1 MGKVLTK
8 SEFARRGG
16 VDPAAVSMWISRGHI
31 TSPALLEDGGIVVEL
46 AVAQLRERLDH
57 ARHTVDLSRFLVPD
71 EAELPPQS
79 AAAMLIERARQQKIE
94 ENDLRLR
101 RLRREE
107 LERAGEL
114 VRADAAAQAHGRH
127 YEELLSAI
135 EQFLPEVAMK
145 LGADREGVALM
156 RREWRAFR
164 ERQAQAAEQRAAV
177 LSHLTEAPRGA

>member
-1 MGKVLTK
+1 MGEVLTK

-16 VDPAAVSMWISRGHI
+16 VDPAAVSMWINREHL
-31 TSPALLEDGGIVVEL
+31 TPPALTEDGKIDVEL
-46 AVAQLRERLDH
+46 AVGQLRERLDL
-57 ARHTVDLSRFLVPD
+57 ARHTVDLDRFLEP
-71 EAELPPQS
+71 EPPPQS
-79 AAAMLIERARQQKIE
+79 AAAMLIERARQQKVE

-127 YEELLSAI
+127 YGELLSAI
-135 EQFLPEVAMK
+135 EQFLPELAVK
-145 LGADREGVALM
+145 LGADREGVAIV

-164 ERQAQAAEQRAAV
+164 ERQADAAAQRAAA
-177 LSHLTEAPRGA
+177 LSPLSEVPRGT